1 MDESEGPRLPGDL
14 RASDQ
19 DRDGAVALLS
29 EHAAAGRL
37 TLDELEERA
46 TVALAARTRGEL
58 EALTR
63 DLPGKAEGTEGRRK
77 AVRWMVAVMGGSHR
91 RGRYRLNRAVNVI
104 AVMGGDD
111 VDLRDAE
118 LDGSEVT
125 LTVISIMGGASIY
138 VPDTVEV
145 EVSGFSLM
153 GGDSEFG
160 DPRPPRAGAPL
171 VRVRSFNVMGGS
183 TVYRLPR
190 HARGLSLKQAR
201 RLAKTAGRLEL
212 PAKD

>member
-1 MDESEGPRLPGDL
+1 VDESEVPRVRDEI

-46 TVALAARTRGEL
+46 SVALAARTRGEL

-63 DLPGKAEGTEGRRK
+63 DLPGKAGTDGRRK

-201 RLAKTAGRLEL
+201 RLAKTAGRLQL

>member
-1 MDESEGPRLPGDL
+1 
-14 RASDQ
+14 
-19 DRDGAVALLS
+19 
-29 EHAAAGRL
+29 
-37 TLDELEERA
+37 
-46 TVALAARTRGEL
+46 
-58 EALTR
+58 
-63 DLPGKAEGTEGRRK
+63 
-77 AVRWMVAVMGGSHR
+77 
-91 RGRYRLNRAVNVI
+91 VNVI

-201 RLAKTAGRLEL
+201 RLAKTAGRLQL